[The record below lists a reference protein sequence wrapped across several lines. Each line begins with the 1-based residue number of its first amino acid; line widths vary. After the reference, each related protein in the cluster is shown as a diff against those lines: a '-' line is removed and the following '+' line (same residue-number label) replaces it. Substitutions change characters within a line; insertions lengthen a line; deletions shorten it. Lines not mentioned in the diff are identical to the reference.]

1 MRMMRKV
8 LDERSFLEVE
18 TPVLQPIYG
27 GATARPFTTFHNQL
41 KQDLYLRIAVELY
54 LKRMIVGGFERVY
67 EISKVFRNEGVDR
80 THNPEFTMMECYQA
94 FGDYNDMMD
103 LVEDVC
109 RQTAIHLSGGTVIQY
124 QEYAIDFGP
133 KWQRISIPGSILERT
148 GIDILTLKTHEAL
161 ISAIRERKLPVETKP
176 SWAKQVDELFSEIIQ
191 PGLIQPTFIV
201 DHPVELSPLAKRHAH
216 DPAITERFEAIVAG
230 MEIGNGYSELN
241 DPFDQ
246 EQRFLGQL
254 QDQAKGDDEAHQLDH
269 DYINALMYGMPP
281 TGGLGMGID
290 RMAML
295 FANQSTIRDVVV
307 FPHLRP
313 REG

>member
-1 MRMMRKV
+1 
-8 LDERSFLEVE
+8 
-18 TPVLQPIYG
+18 
-27 GATARPFTTFHNQL
+27 
-41 KQDLYLRIAVELY
+41 
-54 LKRMIVGGFERVY
+54 MIVGGFERVY

-94 FGDYNDMMD
+94 YGDYRTMMQ

-109 RQTAIHLSGGTVIQY
+109 RITATEIHGTPVIEFQGHT
-124 QEYAIDFGP
+124 IDFGQT
-133 KWQRISIPGSILERT
+133 WNRVSIPGAILEQT
-148 GIDILTLKTHEAL
+148 GIDILQHKTLDGL
-161 ISAIRERKLPVETKP
+161 IAEIRARKLPVESKA
-176 SWAKQVDELFSEIIQ
+176 SWAKQVDELFGELIQ
-191 PGLIQPTFIV
+191 PTLIQPTFIV
-201 DHPVELSPLAKRHAH
+201 DHPVELSPLAKRHA
-216 DPAITERFEAIVAG
+216 DNPAITERFEAIVAG

-246 EQRFLGQL
+246 AQRFEEQL
-254 QDQAKGDDEAHQLDH
+254 KTHTAGDAEAHQLDD

-290 RMAML
+290 RMSMI

-313 REG
+313 RD